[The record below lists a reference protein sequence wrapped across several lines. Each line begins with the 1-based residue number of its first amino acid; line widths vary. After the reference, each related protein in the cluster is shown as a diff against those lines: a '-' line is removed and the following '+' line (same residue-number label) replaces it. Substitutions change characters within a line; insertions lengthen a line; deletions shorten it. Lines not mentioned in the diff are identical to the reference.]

1 MTKNIFE
8 NITNI
13 SNNKVAI
20 IVEMS
25 GNHKNSIKAMKNFV
39 KKTVELGGDIIKFQ
53 VYTPDTITLNSNKKD
68 FLVKSNNSWKKY
80 NTLYNLYKKAH
91 TPWAW
96 IEKVAKDLN
105 KIKFPWFASAF
116 DFSSVEF
123 LEKLNCPAYKI
134 ASPEIT
140 DIGLIKFIAKTKK
153 PIFLSTG
160 LASLKDIDLAVKTIK
175 KIHNK
180 FAILKCTS
188 LYPASHQDLNLK
200 AIQFLK
206 KKYKCAIGFSDHST
220 GDLASKV
227 AVSLGATIIEKHFKL
242 DNDKISIDSEFSMNL
257 SKLKDFKKDIYEVK
271 KCLGNNSLNIPKSA
285 KKNITGRRSLYIC
298 RNILKGEKF
307 SYYNIKSVR
316 PFYGMHPKYLTKVI
330 GKKAKRDLFLGD
342 PLKKEHVKNL

>member
-116 DFSSVEF
+116 DFSSVEY
-123 LEKLNCPAYKI
+123 LEKL
-134 ASPEIT
+134 
-140 DIGLIKFIAKTKK
+140 
-153 PIFLSTG
+153 
-160 LASLKDIDLAVKTIK
+160 
-175 KIHNK
+175 
-180 FAILKCTS
+180 
-188 LYPASHQDLNLK
+188 
-200 AIQFLK
+200 
-206 KKYKCAIGFSDHST
+206 
-220 GDLASKV
+220 
-227 AVSLGATIIEKHFKL
+227 
-242 DNDKISIDSEFSMNL
+242 
-257 SKLKDFKKDIYEVK
+257 
-271 KCLGNNSLNIPKSA
+271 
-285 KKNITGRRSLYIC
+285 
-298 RNILKGEKF
+298 
-307 SYYNIKSVR
+307 SVN
-316 PFYGMHPKYLTKVI
+316 YL
-330 GKKAKRDLFLGD
+330 
-342 PLKKEHVKNL
+342 